1 MNVDVIW
8 NNFLDEIKNEVNS
21 LSFETWFEN
30 TYLYDYADKVCK
42 VVVPMS
48 IHKTHLL
55 KYHDIII
62 EILNRILDDD
72 VEIQFLTQDE
82 VEIDKSE
89 DKVSDNLIV
98 ETINDREVFNEEKK
112 EVIFN
117 DSFLHNSKLQSKYT
131 FENYIVGNTN
141 KFAQKAALEV
151 AKDPGALYNPLFIYG
166 NSGLGKTHLMHAIGN
181 YIVEHSNL
189 KVLYVR
195 SDEFISDFMFNTKK
209 DENGNIDKMANFK
222 EKYRNLDVLIVD
234 DIQFL
239 QNAEKSQEEFFNIFN
254 KLYEENKQIILSSDR
269 SPTDLKKLE
278 DRLKT
283 RFCWGLTVDIHPPDF
298 ELRVAIIKKKI
309 LGEAINQNIPDDVI
323 EYIASNVG
331 NDVRTLEGSI
341 TRLLAYSA
349 FMGGAEITLDVAVE
363 ALKNE
368 INKGY
373 SEKNS
378 INKIQRVVAEYFQ
391 ISVDDMKSKKRSAN
405 LTVPRQI
412 AMYLCR
418 KMTDESF
425 PKIAIDFGGKDH
437 TTVMYSV
444 EKVEKE
450 IKENEELA
458 KIIEKLKKDIS

>member
-1 MNVDVIW
+1 MNVEVIW
-8 NNFLDEIKNEVNS
+8 NNFLDEIKTEVNS

-30 TYLYDYADKVCK
+30 TYLYDYSNKVCK

-55 KYHDIII
+55 KYHDVII
-62 EILNRILDDD
+62 EILNRLLDDD

-82 VEIDKSE
+82 VEFEKEENINN
-89 DKVSDNLIV
+89 DNLIV
-98 ETINDREVFNEEKK
+98 ENINKVDISSEEPN
-112 EVIFN
+112 FDN
-117 DSFLHNSKLQSKYT
+117 LFSHNSKLQSKYT
-131 FENYIVGNTN
+131 FDNYIVGNTN

-151 AKDPGALYNPLFIYG
+151 AKAPGSLYNPLFIYG

-209 DENGNIDKMANFK
+209 DENGNIDKMNNFK

-254 KLYEENKQIILSSDR
+254 KLYGENKQIILSSDR

-298 ELRVAIIKKKI
+298 ELRVAIIKKK
-309 LGEAINQNIPDDVI
+309 LVGEAINQNIPDDVI

-341 TRLLAYSA
+341 TRLLAYST